1 MSKKCLSWSGLSR
14 EKIFLGG
21 ILFLAFFLRTVSLGE
36 IPPSLARDEA
46 SIGYTAYSILKTG
59 KDEHGVFLP
68 LSLKSFGD
76 WKLPLYVY
84 LDIPFVFLSGLKEW
98 VVRFPSALFGTLT
111 VLLVYLLTKKL
122 FTNSLSQYLNILIS
136 LLSALFLA
144 LNPWHL
150 YFSRVSYEANL
161 ALFLTVLGTLLFL
174 KKTGKSLLLSAV
186 CFGLTMFTYHGAH
199 VFTPIF
205 VLGLLLLYWS
215 KIKKERFLPSFLLLC
230 FGFVFLAYF
239 LTLSQAGRTK
249 MGGAGFFNDPVVTY
263 FRSERKRGEHKEIN
277 FLVRLIHN
285 RFLIFPYQ
293 IGQNYLR
300 VFSSSFLFDKG
311 GENPLHNLEEF
322 GNFYLL
328 DVLLFGAGI
337 VFLLWQRKKET
348 KILAWWIFA
357 SPLASSITKDSPHS
371 ARSLTIVPPLV
382 IIAAFGFLHFY
393 LFLKQKRFLGR
404 LSFVF
409 LSFCLLFSVC
419 WYFEAYFIHF
429 PLNRARFFNYGYKQ
443 AVELAQSLPGAQKV
457 VMIGVENSPYI
468 YFLFYEKY
476 DPDKFRREVEYYPPT
491 ADLFYHVKS
500 FGRFEFTNMV
510 DWGLSSRFPKT
521 LFIDVVRGVPKN
533 FPIDGCIRLPS
544 GEPHLA
550 WFSTLPEG
558 DKKEAKE
565 KFGACDLSYLWKEKE

>member
-1 MSKKCLSWSGLSR
+1 MKKTQALLVLILS
-14 EKIFLGG
+14 
-21 ILFLAFFLRTVSLGE
+21 LAFFLRIVCLGE

-46 SIGYTAYSILKTG
+46 ALGYTAYSILKTG
-59 KDEHGVFLP
+59 RDEHGVFLP

-76 WKLPLYVY
+76 YKLPLYVY
-84 LDIPFVFLSGLKEW
+84 LDVPFVFLFGLKEW

-111 VLLVYLLTKKL
+111 VLLVYLLVKEL
-122 FTNSLSQYLNILIS
+122 FSISVSQYLSISVS
-136 LLSALFLA
+136 LLSALFFA
-144 LNPWHL
+144 LNPWHF
-150 YFSRVSYEANL
+150 YFSRMSYEANL
-161 ALFLTVLGTLLFL
+161 ALFLTVLGALFFL
-174 KKTGKSLLLSAV
+174 KRKGKSLLLSGL
-186 CFGLTMFTYHGAH
+186 CFGLTMFAYHGAH
-199 VFTPIF
+199 VFTPVF
-205 VLGLLLLYWS
+205 VLGLVLFDWS
-215 KIKKERFLPSFLLLC
+215 KIKKDRFLPSFLLFV

-239 LTLSQAGRTK
+239 LTLNQAGRTK

-263 FRSERKRGEHKEIN
+263 FRSERKRAEHQSVN
-277 FLVRLIHN
+277 LLVKLIHN

-300 VFSSSFLFDKG
+300 VFSPSFLFDKG

-328 DVLLFGAGI
+328 DALFIGAGI

-348 KILAWWIFA
+348 RFLGWWILA

-371 ARSLTIVPPLV
+371 ARSLTIVPPL
-382 IIAAFGFLHFY
+382 IIVCAFGFWALGS
-393 LFLKQKRFLGR
+393 FLQRQKLWGKLAFLS
-404 LSFVF
+404 LVSCFVF
-409 LSFCLLFSVC
+409 SVF
-419 WYFEAYFIHF
+419 WYLEAYFIHF

-443 AVELAQSLPGAQKV
+443 AVELAQSLPEAKKV

-500 FGRFEFTNMV
+500 FDRYEFTNIV
-510 DWGLSSRFPKT
+510 DWPASPSIPDA
-521 LFIDVVRGVPKN
+521 LFIDVVRGVPED

-550 WFSTLPEG
+550 WYSTLPEE

-565 KFGACDLSYLWKEKE
+565 KFGDCDLSYLWEER